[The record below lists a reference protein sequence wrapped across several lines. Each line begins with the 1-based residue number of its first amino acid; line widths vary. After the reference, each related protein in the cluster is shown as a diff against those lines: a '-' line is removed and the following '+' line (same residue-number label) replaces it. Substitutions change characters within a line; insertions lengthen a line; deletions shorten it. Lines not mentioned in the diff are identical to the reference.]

1 MEMEMEMEMTL
12 VSELRLGD
20 EWVSLRTFLM
30 FFFFFIGMAF
40 LEQLDHRSSLELDL
54 GKVGFRW
61 DGFLFK
67 KECNKHSFFF
77 FFVGT
82 ALLLG
87 LLDPLE
93 NDR

>member
-40 LEQLDHRSSLELDL
+40 LEQLDHGSSLGLDL

-61 DGFLFK
+61 GGFLFK

-77 FFVGT
+77 LFCRNGSLT
-82 ALLLG
+82 WTLG
-87 LLDPLE
+87 SSWK
-93 NDR
+93 